1 MTPEIYMRH
10 FSKGAFT
17 NPDAEIRA
25 DALAVLNR
33 AADVVRELGARYL
46 KVWPGQDGWDYPFQ
60 VDHHQQ
66 WELAV
71 SGMRELALANPDLKI
86 VIEYKPR
93 EPRNKMFWDSSA
105 KTALGI
111 KAMGVDNVGV
121 LLDFGHAL
129 FGGESPA
136 AAAQLLIDHDLLWA
150 MDVNDNL
157 RSWDDDMVV
166 GTVHPVELFEFFY
179 TLRSNGW
186 EGVWQLDQFPF
197 REDTVEAA
205 RLSIRFLKSDVP
217 SPGKPRHRGLAG
229 RAGPR
234 GRDGR
239 ATRRPGRSLRRH
251 GGRVVTTIE
260 EEEDLV
266 PHVDP
271 SALPGGE
278 LPVLGR
284 VPAGASREQAVA
296 HLAEAARQVRRRD
309 IQMVHAAGLGHIGGE
324 FSVIDILVTL
334 YLHAM
339 NMSPGAA
346 GRSGAGPLHP
356 VEGSRGRRAL
366 HHVGRG
372 GLPAGQGPGDLHATE
387 LTAQRP
393 SGQDQDRG
401 RGGQHGTTRTRV
413 ADRRG
418 HGVRGQA
425 RRIAA
430 PYVRRGR

>member
-1 MTPEIYMRH
+1 MTDYPPFGAGLWHFASYLDRYATDGYAPPVSTLEQIERAGEVGDLSYVDVPYPFTDGVSVEQVKQALAEHGLQAIGVTPEIYMRH

-93 EPRNKMFWDSSA
+93 EPRNKMFWDSAA

-179 TLRSNGW
+179 TLRRNGW

-205 RLSIRFLKSDVP
+205 RLSIRFLK
-217 SPGKPRHRGLAG
+217 AMF
-229 RAGPR
+229 RALESLDIEAL
-234 GRDGR
+234 RDAQAREDALG
-239 ATRRPGRSLRRH
+239 AQ
-251 GGRVVTTIE
+251 RVVQDALFAGMGE
-260 EEEDLV
+260 E
-266 PHVDP
+266 
-271 SALPGGE
+271 S
-278 LPVLGR
+278 
-284 VPAGASREQAVA
+284 
-296 HLAEAARQVRRRD
+296 
-309 IQMVHAAGLGHIGGE
+309 
-324 FSVIDILVTL
+324 
-334 YLHAM
+334 
-339 NMSPGAA
+339 
-346 GRSGAGPLHP
+346 
-356 VEGSRGRRAL
+356 
-366 HHVGRG
+366 
-372 GLPAGQGPGDLHATE
+372 
-387 LTAQRP
+387 
-393 SGQDQDRG
+393 
-401 RGGQHGTTRTRV
+401 
-413 ADRRG
+413 
-418 HGVRGQA
+418 
-425 RRIAA
+425 
-430 PYVRRGR
+430 

>member
-1 MTPEIYMRH
+1 MPYPFTDGVTVEQVKQALAEHGLQAIGVTPEIYMRH

-17 NPDAEIRA
+17 NPDAEVRA
-25 DALAVLNR
+25 DALAVLNG

-60 VDHHQQ
+60 VDHHEQ

-93 EPRNKMFWDSSA
+93 EPRNKMFWDSAA

-179 TLRSNGW
+179 TLKINGW

-205 RLSIRFLKSDVP
+205 RLSIRFLKAM
-217 SPGKPRHRGLAG
+217 HRALESLDIEAL
-229 RAGPR
+229 
-234 GRDGR
+234 RDAQARQDALG
-239 ATRRPGRSLRRH
+239 AQ
-251 GGRVVTTIE
+251 RVVQDALFAGMGE
-260 EEEDLV
+260 E
-266 PHVDP
+266 
-271 SALPGGE
+271 S
-278 LPVLGR
+278 
-284 VPAGASREQAVA
+284 
-296 HLAEAARQVRRRD
+296 
-309 IQMVHAAGLGHIGGE
+309 
-324 FSVIDILVTL
+324 
-334 YLHAM
+334 
-339 NMSPGAA
+339 
-346 GRSGAGPLHP
+346 
-356 VEGSRGRRAL
+356 
-366 HHVGRG
+366 
-372 GLPAGQGPGDLHATE
+372 
-387 LTAQRP
+387 
-393 SGQDQDRG
+393 
-401 RGGQHGTTRTRV
+401 
-413 ADRRG
+413 
-418 HGVRGQA
+418 
-425 RRIAA
+425 
-430 PYVRRGR
+430 